1 MSLLFLALSFIGLVQ
16 GADTVRTVEPG
27 VVATTL
33 MDRAEVR
40 ILRVEIAPG
49 ASRQVHTHND
59 VEFHVFVPISGTV
72 QLAVGSERPVEVDAN
87 QAQFFKANTPHGWR
101 NAGTVKA
108 EIR

>member
-1 MSLLFLALSFIGLVQ
+1 
-16 GADTVRTVEPG
+16 
-27 VVATTL
+27 

-49 ASRQVHTHND
+49 ASRQ
-59 VEFHVFVPISGTV
+59 V

-101 NAGTVKA
+101 NAGTVQSLLFSLTS
-108 EIR
+108 